1 MVFPGHSRCAGTLAH
16 GEAERPS
23 AVRRPLVAT
32 SNPITSM
39 IDGKSYWTLRRH
51 LSTNGMTP
59 ADYRERHHR
68 KAEYPTIAAKAEAD
82 HATE

>member
-1 MVFPGHSRCAGTLAH
+1 MR
-16 GEAERPS
+16 
-23 AVRRPLVAT
+23 
-32 SNPITSM
+32 
-39 IDGKSYWTLRRH
+39 KSHRTLRRH

-59 ADYRERHHR
+59 ADYRERYNR